1 MASIMLGYGSR
12 NCCVRPVDRL
22 CDHSSL
28 GTAPAPMRS
37 GAYALL
43 LVVWGVCGGAAVA
56 QPLIQP
62 PPPPPVAV
70 ESQDDPGFFEV
81 RSAIA
86 ELRDGVYYLNAVIA
100 YRLSTEAIDA
110 LHSGVPLGLR
120 LDVEIIHPR
129 RWWFDD
135 DSVALRQ
142 SYQLDYRAVSERYIV
157 QNINSGDQVSFASML
172 SALEYIGR
180 VERLPLI
187 DTAVLEDDRGYY
199 VRMRASL
206 DQEQLP
212 GPLRLLAFWRRDWSI
227 ASEWYR
233 WPLRSE

>member
-1 MASIMLGYGSR
+1 
-12 NCCVRPVDRL
+12 
-22 CDHSSL
+22 
-28 GTAPAPMRS
+28 MRS
-37 GAYALL
+37 GGYVALL
-43 LVVWGVCGGAAVA
+43 VALSLVGGVAVA
-56 QPLIQP
+56 QPLVQ
-62 PPPPPVAV
+62 PPPPVAV
-70 ESQDDPGFFEV
+70 EQQDDPGFFEV

-100 YRLSTEAIDA
+100 YRLSTEAVGA

-120 LDVEIIHPR
+120 LDVEIVHPR

-157 QNINSGDQVSFASML
+157 QNINSGDQISFASML
-172 SALEYIGR
+172 SALEYMGR

-206 DQEQLP
+206 DQEQFP

>member
-1 MASIMLGYGSR
+1 
-12 NCCVRPVDRL
+12 
-22 CDHSSL
+22 
-28 GTAPAPMRS
+28 MRW
-37 GAYALL
+37 GATVVL
-43 LVVWGVCGGAAVA
+43 LVVLGLAGGAAA
-56 QPLIQP
+56 QPLVQ
-62 PPPPPVAV
+62 PPPPVAV
-70 ESQDDPGFFEV
+70 EEQQDDPGFFEV

-86 ELRDGVYYLNAVIA
+86 ELRDGVYYLNAVVA

-110 LHSGVPLGLR
+110 LHSGVPLGIR

-142 SYQLDYRAVSERYIV
+142 SYELEYHALSERYIV
-157 QNINSGDQVSFASML
+157 VNTNSSDQSSFASL
-172 SALEYIGR
+172 SAALEHIGR
-180 VERLPLI
+180 VQRLPLI
-187 DTAVLEDDRGYY
+187 DSAVLADDRGYY

-206 DQEQLP
+206 DQEQFP

>member
-1 MASIMLGYGSR
+1 MASIMLAYGSR
-12 NCCVRPVDRL
+12 ICCVRPVDRL
-22 CDHSSL
+22 RHHSSL
-28 GTAPAPMRS
+28 GKAPAPLRS
-37 GAYALL
+37 GVCVVLLAVLAL
-43 LVVWGVCGGAAVA
+43 GGGPALA
-56 QPLIQP
+56 QPLVQT
-62 PPPPPVAV
+62 PPPVPV
-70 ESQDDPGFFEV
+70 EQQQDDPGFFEV
-81 RSAIA
+81 RSAVA
-86 ELRDGVYYLNAVIA
+86 ELRDGVYYLNSSIA

-110 LHSGVPLGLR
+110 LHSGVPLGIR

-142 SYQLDYRAVSERYIV
+142 SYQLDYHAVSERYLV
-157 QNINSGDQVSFASML
+157 LNVNSGDQISFASL
-172 SALEYIGR
+172 SSALEHIGR

-187 DTAVLEDDRGYY
+187 DSAVLADDRGYY

-206 DQEQLP
+206 DQEQFP

-233 WPLRSE
+233 WPLRRD

>member
-1 MASIMLGYGSR
+1 L
-12 NCCVRPVDRL
+12 
-22 CDHSSL
+22 
-28 GTAPAPMRS
+28 RS
-37 GAYALL
+37 GARLILLAVVAL
-43 LVVWGVCGGAAVA
+43 GGGTAFA
-56 QPLIQP
+56 QPLVQP
-62 PPPPPVAV
+62 PPPPAAV
-70 ESQDDPGFFEV
+70 DPQQDDPGFFEV

-86 ELRDGVYYLNAVIA
+86 ELRDGVYYLNSSIA

-110 LHSGVPLGLR
+110 LHSGVPLGIR
-120 LDVEIIHPR
+120 LDVEIVHPR

-142 SYQLDYRAVSERYIV
+142 SYQLDYHAVSERYIV
-157 QNINSGDQVSFASML
+157 LNVNSGNQTSFASL
-172 SALEYIGR
+172 ASALEHIGR

-187 DTAVLEDDRGYY
+187 DSAVLEDDRGYY

-206 DQEQLP
+206 DQEQFP

-233 WPLRSE
+233 WPLRRD

>member
-1 MASIMLGYGSR
+1 
-12 NCCVRPVDRL
+12 
-22 CDHSSL
+22 
-28 GTAPAPMRS
+28 MRS
-37 GAYALL
+37 RAGAVL
-43 LVVWGVCGGAAVA
+43 LVLLVCAGGAATA

-62 PPPPPVAV
+62 PPEPVAV
-70 ESQDDPGFFEV
+70 EPADDPGFFEV
-81 RSAIA
+81 RSAMA
-86 ELRDGVYYLNAVIA
+86 ELRDGVYYLNAVIG

-110 LHSGVPLGLR
+110 LHSGVPLGIR

-135 DSVALRQ
+135 DSNTLRQ
-142 SYQLDYRAVSERYIV
+142 SYQIDYHAVSERYIV
-157 QNINSGDQVSFASML
+157 LNVNTGDQTSFASL
-172 SALEYIGR
+172 PAALEYVGR

-199 VRMRASL
+199 VRLRASL
-206 DQEQLP
+206 DQEQFP

-233 WPLRSE
+233 WPLQGE